1 MTFDTTRPDSE
12 RNTAQYICSV
22 LVTCWEKRLGPA
34 GLDGAML
41 RYIRE
46 FSDLAAE
53 RLHAK
58 GLHTCLR
65 CDRLTD
71 TYWSGAPVCSECVDR
86 NPSAR
91 QMIAAGHDMRA

>member
-1 MTFDTTRPDSE
+1 MAFDTTRSGNE
-12 RNTAQYICSV
+12 KSTARDICSV

-53 RLHAK
+53 RLHAR
-58 GLHTCLR
+58 GLHTCLD
-65 CDRLTD
+65 CERLTEA
-71 TYWSGAPVCSECVDR
+71 YWGGAPMCNECVDR
-86 NPSAR
+86 NQSAQ
-91 QMIAAGHDMRA
+91 QMIASGHDIRA